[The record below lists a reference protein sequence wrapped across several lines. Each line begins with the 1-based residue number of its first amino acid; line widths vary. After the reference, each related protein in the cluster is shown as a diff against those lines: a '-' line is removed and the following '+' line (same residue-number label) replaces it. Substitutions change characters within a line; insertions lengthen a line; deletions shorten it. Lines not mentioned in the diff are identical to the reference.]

1 MIEFDH
7 VSKTYSG
14 ASAPAVGD
22 LSLKVEEGEI
32 CILVGPSGCGKTT
45 SLKMVNRIIEPTGG
59 TISVAGKSVLDQ
71 NPVQLRRSIGYV
83 IQAIGLF
90 PHQTIGD
97 NVSTVPHLLGWDRH
111 RVDER
116 VDELLDLVGLS
127 PEEYRDRYPRELS
140 GGQRQR
146 IGVARALAAD
156 PPVMLMDEPFGAVD
170 PITRDRLQNEFLRLQ
185 EELGKTIMFVTHDI
199 DEAIK
204 MGDRIAILNVGGVLE
219 QYDTPE
225 QLLNAPSNHFVADF
239 VGADRAMKR
248 LSLFQMRDLD
258 LIETQRFDASGPGIE
273 SKAVMLSPTMAGG
286 NALALIEASRLES
299 AIIVD
304 EADRPTGW
312 VTQRAARARPDA
324 PVSEIADSVE
334 VTVEEQTTIKDALS
348 EMLATDSAAIV
359 LDRDDAATG
368 VITLDLIQA
377 SIAGLGQQ

>member
-1 MIEFDH
+1 MIEFDT

-14 ASAPAVGD
+14 TSEPAVRD
-22 LSLKVEEGEI
+22 LSLVVEEGEI

-45 SLKMVNRIIEPTGG
+45 SLKMVNRIIEPSAG
-59 TISVAGKSVLDQ
+59 TILVAGESVLDQ
-71 NPVQLRRSIGYV
+71 NPVKLRRNIGYV
-83 IQAIGLF
+83 IQQIGLF

-97 NVSTVPHLLGWDRH
+97 NIATVPKLLGWDRD
-111 RVDER
+111 RIYDR
-116 VDELLDLVGLS
+116 VDELLDLVGLPS
-127 PEEYRDRYPRELS
+127 EEYRQRYPRELS

-185 EELGKTIMFVTHDI
+185 EDIGKTIMFVTHDI

-225 QLLNAPSNHFVADF
+225 TLLDEPNNDFVSDF

-248 LSLFQMRDLD
+248 LSLFKMRDLD
-258 LIETQRFDASGPGIE
+258 VVEAQRFEAPGPGIDTA
-273 SKAVMLSPTMAGG
+273 AVLVPPTTSGRE
-286 NALALIEASRLES
+286 ALGLIEASALQS
-299 AIIVD
+299 AIVVD
-304 EADRPTGW
+304 DDGRPTGW
-312 VTQRAARARPDA
+312 VTQRAARSHPDE
-324 PVSEIADSVE
+324 PVSEIADSAE

-348 EMLATDSAAIV
+348 EMLAADSSAIV
-359 LDRDDAATG
+359 LDRNDAAAG
-368 VITLDLIQA
+368 VVTMEQIQA
-377 SIAGLGQQ
+377 SIAGLGR